1 MSKRGFNSL
10 VTSYSNIKP
19 KPVEWLWY
27 PYIAFGKITIVLGD
41 PGEGKTSF
49 VLYLASLLSV
59 NDNLKLGLTKEQ
71 IRIIYQSAEDGLED
85 TIKPRLDLNNAN
97 CKNIYFITSKDIS
110 LNSDELESAIVEAKA
125 KLLIL
130 DPFQSFLEKGT
141 SLQNIADLRPIF
153 SYLSKVA
160 KKTNCAIVL
169 VGHMNKAV
177 GTKELYR
184 GLGSIDIV
192 AVARSVLT
200 VKRIEENSRTRVV
213 SQIKN
218 NLAEIGMPVA
228 FDINI
233 DGTINWLG
241 KTNFEDMEE
250 VEGVYKKK
258 EKYASI
264 LLYDLLKDGPVLATA
279 ILEEAEKRKISERTI
294 RKVKKDINVIA
305 IKRKEGWY
313 WSLREDSDH
322 E

>member
-1 MSKRGFNSL
+1 MSKRDFNSL
-10 VTSYSNIKP
+10 VTSYNNVKP

-49 VLYLASLLSV
+49 ILYLSSLLSN
-59 NDNLKLGLTKEQ
+59 NDYETLGLTKEQ
-71 IRIIYQSAEDGLED
+71 IKIIYQSAEDGLED

-110 LNSDELESAIVEAKA
+110 LNSDELENAIIEAKA

-130 DPFQSFLEKGT
+130 DPLQSFLDKGMN
-141 SLQNIADLRPIF
+141 LQNIADLRPMF
-153 SYLSKVA
+153 SYLSKIA

-169 VGHMNKAV
+169 VGHMNKAI

-192 AVARSVLT
+192 AVARSVLMI
-200 VKRIEENSRTRVV
+200 KRIDENSRTRVV

-228 FDINI
+228 FDINVN
-233 DGTINWLG
+233 GTIKWLG

-250 VEGVYKKK
+250 VEDVYKKK

-264 LLYDLLKDGPVLATA
+264 LLYELLKNGPILASS
-279 ILEEAEKRKISERTI
+279 ILEEAEKRNISERTI

-305 IKRKEGWY
+305 VKRKDGWY
-313 WSLREDSDH
+313 WSLREESDH